1 MAQAGY
7 CSECKSN
14 VWLTTDG
21 TCPAG
26 HGAECMSNVYEA
38 TWPAPPPG
46 PAPALGPVETPAPAQ
61 VPSVPQAAGFLCPV
75 CRQGSLVERQEKGF
89 LGLGSKRELVCDS
102 CGAMLVDRG
111 GDTDHLELTETQQP
125 SLPGWT
131 TYAHQRLTML
141 EWTRI
146 AHGGLSDQEQR
157 DHDLADALTELRE
170 GRLAPPA
177 EGVDASLMLKAGE
190 KAFFS
195 LPNITLREPRAV
207 SNGVYGGPS
216 IHIAKGVTIRT
227 GAFQSQ
233 SHEEL
238 EDIDQG
244 TLVLTNKRLVFAG
257 SKRSVETVLAKLI
270 SVDAYSD
277 AVAIRREGK
286 EKTEF
291 YLGLDQGFYEFTV
304 DGRSYREQF
313 SGLMLKYMIEGL
325 LKAG

>member
-7 CSECKSN
+7 CSQCKAN

-26 HGAECMSNVYEA
+26 HGRECISNVYEA
-38 TWPAPPPG
+38 TVPAPPPT
-46 PAPALGPVETPAPAQ
+46 PAPSQSPVETPAP
-61 VPSVPQAAGFLCPV
+61 VRLPSVPQTASVLCPV

-89 LGLGSKRELVCDS
+89 LGLGSKQELVCDR
-102 CGAMLVDRG
+102 CGSVLVDRG
-111 GDTDHLELTETQQP
+111 GDTDHRELTETQQP
-125 SLPGWT
+125 GLPGWK
-131 TYAHQRLTML
+131 TYAHQDLTMA

-157 DHDLADALTELRE
+157 DHDLADALTEMRE
-170 GRLAPPA
+170 GRITPPA
-177 EGVDASLMLKAGE
+177 DVGDAPVLLKAGE
-190 KAFFS
+190 RLFFS
-195 LPNITLREPRAV
+195 LPGIVLREPRAV
-207 SNGVYGGPS
+207 SRGVYGGPA
-216 IHIAKGVTIRT
+216 IHIAKGLTIRT
-227 GAFQSQ
+227 GAFQAQ

-238 EDIDQG
+238 KDIDRG
-244 TLVLTNKRLVFAG
+244 TLALTNKRLVFAG
-257 SKRSVETVLAKLI
+257 STRSVETVLAKLI

-291 YLGLDQGFYEFTV
+291 YLGLDHGFYEFTV

>member
-1 MAQAGY
+1 M
-7 CSECKSN
+7 
-14 VWLTTDG
+14 
-21 TCPAG
+21 
-26 HGAECMSNVYEA
+26 
-38 TWPAPPPG
+38 
-46 PAPALGPVETPAPAQ
+46 PAQ
-61 VPSVPQAAGFLCPV
+61 VPSVPQAADVLCPV
-75 CRQGSLVERQEKGF
+75 CRQGSLVERQERGF
-89 LGLGSKRELVCDS
+89 LGLGSKRELICDH
-102 CGAMLVDRG
+102 CGAVLVDKG
-111 GDTDHLELTETQQP
+111 GDIDHLELTETQQP
-125 SLPGWT
+125 DLPGWKT
-131 TYAHQRLTML
+131 HAHEKLTMA

-195 LPNITLREPRAV
+195 LPDITLREPRSV

-227 GAFQSQ
+227 DAFQAQ

-238 EDIDQG
+238 KDIDQG
-244 TLVLTNKRLVFAG
+244 TLVLTNKRLVFVG
-257 SKRSVETVLAKLI
+257 SKRSVETALAKLI

-277 AVAIRREGK
+277 AVAVRRQGK

-291 YLGLDQGFYEFTV
+291 YLGLDHGFYEFTIQ
-304 DGRSYREQF
+304 GRSYKEQF

-325 LKAG
+325 VKTG

>member
-1 MAQAGY
+1 MARAGY
-7 CSECKSN
+7 CSECRSN
-14 VWLTTDG
+14 VWLTSDG
-21 TCPAG
+21 ACPAG
-26 HGAECMSNVYEA
+26 HGADRISNIYEA
-38 TWPAPPPG
+38 NLPAPPPA
-46 PAPALGPVETPAPAQ
+46 PVPSRSPAETPVPSQAPAT
-61 VPSVPQAAGFLCPV
+61 PQAPGVLCPV
-75 CRQGSLVERQEKGF
+75 CREGTLEERQEKGF
-89 LGLGSKRELVCDS
+89 LGFGSKRELVCER
-102 CGAMLVDRG
+102 CGAVLVDRG
-111 GDTDHLELTETQQP
+111 GNTDHLELTEIQQP
-125 SLPGWT
+125 GLPGWT
-131 TYAHQRLTML
+131 TYAHQKLTMS

-157 DHDLADALTELRE
+157 DRDLADALTELRE

-195 LPNITLREPRAV
+195 LPDITLREPRSV

-216 IHIAKGVTIRT
+216 IHIAKGVTIRA
-227 GAFQSQ
+227 GAFQAQ

-238 EDIDQG
+238 KDIDQG

-257 SKRSVETVLAKLI
+257 SKRSVEPVLAKLI

-291 YLGLDQGFYEFTV
+291 YLGLDHGFYEFTV

>member
-1 MAQAGY
+1 MPQAGY
-7 CSECKSN
+7 CSECKAN
-14 VWLTTDG
+14 VWLMGDG
-21 TCPAG
+21 RCPAG
-26 HGAECMSNVYEA
+26 HGAECISNVYEA
-38 TWPAPPPG
+38 TVPAPPPG
-46 PAPALGPVETPAPAQ
+46 PAPSQSPVETPAPARI
-61 VPSVPQAAGFLCPV
+61 SSAPQAAGALCPV
-75 CRQGSLVERQEKGF
+75 CRQDSLVERRETGF
-89 LGLGSKRELVCDS
+89 LGLGNKRELVCTR
-102 CGAMLVDRG
+102 CGAVLVDKG

-125 SLPGWT
+125 DLPGWK
-131 TYAHQRLTML
+131 TYAHQDLTMS

-146 AHGGLSDQEQR
+146 AHGNLSDKEQR
-157 DHDLADALTELRE
+157 DHDLADALTEMRE
-170 GRLAPPA
+170 GRISPPA
-177 EGVDASLMLKAGE
+177 DVGDAPVMLKAGE
-190 KAFFS
+190 RLFFS
-195 LPNITLREPRAV
+195 LPGIILREPRSV

-227 GAFQSQ
+227 GAFQAQ

-291 YLGLDQGFYEFTV
+291 YLGLDHGFYEFTV